1 MLTKLFYFCRK
12 SPQHLE
18 QPSSGV
24 SGLSPEEVCVQGPL
38 VVIMRTAGTS
48 VLRVQLT
55 LVSTGKLRPQRSWH
69 KQRLTLIISSYVA
82 VPTCSV
88 RM

>member
-12 SPQHLE
+12 SSQHLE
-18 QPSSGV
+18 QPSSGD
-24 SGLSPEEVCVQGPL
+24 SGLSPGEVCVQGPL

-55 LVSTGKLRPQRSWH
+55 LVSTSKLRPQRSWH

-82 VPTCSV
+82 MHTCSV